1 MNWDIPEGLNY
12 RLGTNSNMNYSNFGF
27 ENPMLKR
34 SNDNTSYPYIIEN
47 VVNITDSEY
56 GNEYYYYFYNWQI
69 SWTNSN
75 CESEELLEINIDA
88 IECHTSIEEVNSEED
103 ILIGIFDLVG
113 RKMQNELNELPF
125 GVYIMKYEGKSVKII
140 KH

>member
-1 MNWDIPEGLNY
+1 
-12 RLGTNSNMNYSNFGF
+12 
-27 ENPMLKR
+27 MLKR
-34 SNDNTSYPYIIEN
+34 SNNNTPSYPYTIEN

-69 SWTNSN
+69 SWFNSS
-75 CESEELLEINIDA
+75 CESEDLLEINIDA
-88 IECHTSIEEVNSEED
+88 IECHTSLKEVNSEED

-113 RKMQNELNELPF
+113 RKMHNELNDLPF

>member
-1 MNWDIPEGLNY
+1 
-12 RLGTNSNMNYSNFGF
+12 MNYSNFGF

-34 SNDNTSYPYIIEN
+34 CNENISYPYIIEN

-88 IECHTSIEEVNSEED
+88 IECHTSIEEINSNED

-113 RKMQNELNELPF
+113 RKMENELNELPF
-125 GVYIMKYEGKSVKII
+125 GVYIIKYEGKSVKII

>member
-1 MNWDIPEGLNY
+1 MN
-12 RLGTNSNMNYSNFGF
+12 SS
-27 ENPMLKR
+27 
-34 SNDNTSYPYIIEN
+34 
-47 VVNITDSEY
+47 
-56 GNEYYYYFYNWQI
+56 
-69 SWTNSN
+69 
-75 CESEELLEINIDA
+75 CESEDLLEINIDA

-113 RKMQNELNELPF
+113 KKMLNKNELPF